1 VTQTYRAAVCT
12 ALSGPSAVRVMDM
25 PCHTLNAGQ
34 VRLAVR
40 AAGVNFPDVLMTKGG
55 YQLRLDPPFVPGMEV
70 AGEIV
75 ELGADVNGWRCGDT
89 VMAGTRGGGFATEAV
104 VGTQALSLLPPAL
117 SFAEGAAYHAA
128 AITALHALVDRGHIQ
143 NGESLLVLGASGG
156 VGMAAVQLGAHL
168 GALVIGTGSTPEK
181 RTAILAA
188 GAAHALDPAAPDLA
202 SQIKALTHGN
212 GVDLV
217 YDPVGGAL
225 AITATRA
232 IAWGGRYLVVGF
244 ASGDIPAFPANH
256 AMIKGYSIIGLRA
269 GESGRR
275 DPALGAQNRLKLRDY
290 AAAGI
295 MRPRIAHQYP
305 LADAGLALRSLEE
318 RTVIGRAVI
327 TP

>member
-12 ALSGPSAVRVMDM
+12 ALTGPNALRVMDM
-25 PCHTLNAGQ
+25 PCQVLNAGQ

-40 AAGVNFPDVLMTKGG
+40 AAGVNFPDLLMTKGG
-55 YQLRLDPPFVPGMEV
+55 YQLRLDPPFVPGLEV

-75 ELGADVNGWRCGDT
+75 ELGADVDGWRCGDK
-89 VMAGTRGGGFATEAV
+89 VMAGTRGGGFAAEAI
-104 VGTQALSLLPPAL
+104 VGADALSLLPPAL
-117 SFAEGAAYHAA
+117 NFEEGAAYHAA
-128 AITALHALVDRGHIQ
+128 AITALHALVDRGNIQ
-143 NGESLLVLGASGG
+143 PGAFLLVLGASGG

-168 GALVIGTGSTPEK
+168 GAIVIGTGSTPEK
-181 RTAILAA
+181 RAAILAA
-188 GAAHALDPAAPDLA
+188 GASHALDPAAPDLA
-202 SQIKALTHGN
+202 AQVKALSQGN

-244 ASGDIPAFPANH
+244 ASGDIPSFPANH

-275 DPALGAQNRLKLRDY
+275 DPVLGAQNRKKLADY
-290 AAAGI
+290 AAAGV
-295 MRPRIAHQYP
+295 MRPSIAKRYP

-318 RTVIGRAVI
+318 RLVIGRAVI
-327 TP
+327 IP